1 MNLDNTFQN
10 KSTFRRLVLFTLII
24 FLFLILSGLC
34 VTYLNLDTILP
45 VRFLLVLTSLF
56 TFLFPCILF
65 FRLQNIN
72 FYKGLKI
79 DLNLNRHMILLM
91 ISIMIFIL
99 PFISYM
105 AQINEIIILNL
116 PERFSSIQQNLIE
129 LEERMQQ
136 TIENFLVMNS
146 IYDLLLSLF
155 LIAIMPAFLEEIVF
169 RGVYQQE
176 LSRVFNFHIAII
188 ITSLLFSLIHMQ
200 FFGFFPRFFL
210 GMVLGYLFYYSQNLV
225 MPIIAHFLNN
235 AFVILSFYF
244 INTEEILPQE
254 IRWTEAFFSLSIVLM
269 FFYLYIKLSEN
280 KFRKS

>member
-34 VTYLNLDTILP
+34 VTYLNLETILN
-45 VRFLLVLTSLF
+45 VGFLLVFTSIF

-65 FRLQNIN
+65 FRFQNIN

-79 DLNLNRHMILLM
+79 NLNLNRHMILLM

-99 PFISYM
+99 PFISYV

-116 PERFSSIQQNLIE
+116 PERFSSIQHNLIE
-129 LEERMQQ
+129 LEERLQQ
-136 TIENFLVMNS
+136 TIENFLVMNT
-146 IYDLLLSLF
+146 IYDLLLNLF

-176 LSRVFNFHIAII
+176 LSRIFNCHIAII

-210 GMVLGYLFYYSQNLV
+210 GIVLGYLFYYSQNLL
-225 MPIIAHFLNN
+225 MPIIGHFLNN

-244 INTEEILPQE
+244 INTDEILPQE
-254 IRWTEAFFSLSIVLM
+254 IRLTEAFFSLSIVLM

-280 KFRKS
+280 KFQGT